1 MEIKV
6 FDTAVEA
13 SHFVANE
20 ILAEVKNNPRLTLG
34 LATGRTMD
42 SIYHHLVQA
51 ASIQKVDFSN
61 VNAFAVDE
69 YIGLDPQSENS
80 FEFYLHLHLFN
91 QLNFSSHR
99 IHIPKTEFEDIDTTC
114 VNYEEK
120 IKKIG
125 GIDLQLLGVGM
136 NGHIGLNE
144 PGSSF
149 DSRSRVVALTSS
161 TKQSNRSLFE
171 GYEVPNTAV
180 TVGIGTILDSKKI
193 FLVATG
199 ETKSEII
206 QRLVNGDVSSKVP
219 ASAIKMHKNSI
230 LILDKKAAKLI

>member
-1 MEIKV
+1 MEIKI

-13 SHFVANE
+13 SRFVANE
-20 ILAEVKNNPRLTLG
+20 ILLAVTENPRSVLG

-51 ASIQKVDFSN
+51 AAKEKVDFSK
-61 VNAFAVDE
+61 VSAFAVDE
-69 YIGLDPQSENS
+69 YIGLEAESENS
-80 FEFYLHLHLFN
+80 FEFYLYLHLFN
-91 QLNFSSHR
+91 QLNFAKKN
-99 IHIPKTEFEDIDTTC
+99 IYIPKTHFDDIDSSC
-114 VNYEEK
+114 LQYEDA
-120 IKKIG
+120 IKDLG

-144 PGSSF
+144 PGASF

-161 TKQSNRSLFE
+161 TKQSNRSLFV
-171 GYEVPNTAV
+171 GHEVPSTAV
-180 TVGIGTILDSKKI
+180 TMGIGTILESKKI

-199 ETKSEII
+199 ETKSEIV